1 MLKVRKGLLFWLC
14 IEQAQR
20 GSEPIKITK
29 EQELKLYD
37 IFHNHYEAIAR
48 LHTRETFNREYSEEE
63 ISYMHDS
70 IIKSFIVLRF
80 LPAQKRAKGEKTQ
93 KPTGLLSS
101 LIDICN
107 AEQIAIIR

>member
-1 MLKVRKGLLFWLC
+1 MLKVSKGLLFWLC

-20 GSEPIKITK
+20 GLKPIKITE
-29 EQELKLYD
+29 EQEFKLYD

-48 LHTRETFNREYSEEE
+48 LHTREFGREYSEEE
-63 ISYMHDS
+63 ISDMHDS

-101 LIDICN
+101 LINICN
-107 AEQIAIIR
+107 AEEIAIIR